1 MFHVKHE
8 AWIRDLDAL
17 GITLDPRQIE
27 ALESYRLLLV
37 DRALPKGMI
46 SAADSA
52 RLWERHLRDGIRGA
66 TELPA
71 AGRVADLGSGAGI
84 PGIPLAIATK
94 GSRFVLVERRRGRAA
109 FLESVVDDLR
119 LSNVEVFPRTAEEL
133 TGPFEAVV
141 ARAYASPAATW
152 SAASRLLAP
161 EGKLVYW
168 AGEGFDPASGGLAG
182 VSVRFSTSPTLAD
195 SGPLV
200 IMAR

>member
-8 AWIRDLDAL
+8 AWIRDLAAL
-17 GITLDPRQIE
+17 GITLDPGQLE

-66 TELPA
+66 TEIPP

-84 PGIPLAIATK
+84 PGIPLAIAIQ

-133 TGPFEAVV
+133 TGPFEAVL

-161 EGKLVYW
+161 GGRLVYW
-168 AGEGFDPASGGLAG
+168 AGDGFDPASEGLAS
-182 VSVRFSTSPTLAD
+182 VSMRFSTSPTLAD
-195 SGPLV
+195 GGPLV